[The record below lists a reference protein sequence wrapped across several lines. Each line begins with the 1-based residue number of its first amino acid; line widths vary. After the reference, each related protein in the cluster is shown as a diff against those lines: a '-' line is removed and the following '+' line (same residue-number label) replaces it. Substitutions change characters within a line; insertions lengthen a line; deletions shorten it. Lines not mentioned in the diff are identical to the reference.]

1 MTPIFPN
8 PSTQNPSTQTPMKRI
23 LALAVCACAALSL
36 QAEVLVYEGF
46 HTTEYQKEGGGLTGN
61 VTLRPTQSVSAA
73 DGGAVGTA
81 KGTKWTGN
89 TGVVVILSENQ
100 ALSLPSAM
108 TTAGFS
114 ATGTSLGISD
124 SSSVTTIKYA
134 YHALATDVL
143 KATAGNLCFRA
154 LVHFNSKSANNL
166 TAAESAAAAAALS
179 ASTAGYFG
187 FGFARQTG
195 TMNEKFLVANP
206 STISFMVWK
215 RSSDSANVVSLCAVD
230 AEGHANFYDLGTL
243 TWGTPHVCFAE
254 VGVNKGAGGELDT
267 IRAGVVSSS
276 SYSTTL
282 PWAQIAGSGTKVEL
296 DVFTETS
303 FPTCMGLSGPQGS
316 NGARVDEFCVGTQL
330 ADVLATDETADPLL
344 GATTLTRNGDGTYT
358 VSATVGDASGRVVV
372 TATPAGGGTAISS
385 DMGTFAA
392 DETKT
397 ATLSGFA
404 ADTTY
409 AVSVAL
415 YKGNALVQTREV
427 GTLYAGALALTWVQD
442 ANEYQRVPG
451 EAEVSRLTAENLPLS
466 VNFAFSAAKGSEG
479 TTWVAPALPLVI
491 PAGAASA
498 TIHLTPLRDDA
509 VDEDLPVTVTLTNGN
524 YTSGATTTVTIRNLA
539 YPAGANCWIAA
550 APDKASVAANWSLGR
565 VPVSTDVIVVDGE
578 FDPAQADLE
587 WDVGVNGVPAAVAG
601 WRQTSSYTGT
611 VTMPTA
617 YSGNFTCFTVNGDMS
632 VDGGAMTQ
640 QANDQTEAYRLKLD
654 VKGAFT
660 VGPSGTVDVSGK
672 GPFGLPS
679 GRVNGV
685 YGGDIGTLGAACGS
699 IREPSACGARGY
711 SKCSGGGA
719 VWIEAASAA
728 TVNGKILSDGQ
739 EVNGYVSSGG
749 SVYLKG
755 ASVTLGASALVSAT
769 AVATGGGQST
779 GSGGRI
785 AIVATDGAVSFA
797 PDNVR
802 AYGYACT
809 QGARGGAGTVFV
821 KDSSSANGTLIVRN
835 DPNRSFTSARRA
847 CSVREGTPLPQGES
861 MFDGVVLGNFGVLVV
876 GPGATLRLP
885 NGFASV
891 TAANDSSF
899 ELRSLKARAAG
910 LLMAGGSIDAPAVE
924 GVHTLAGGT
933 WTFQP
938 SGGFAFAVGDVVVKD
953 GANLGGIPKTS
964 HKNDW
969 VPCQFTVT
977 GDLTVESSGTM
988 VAENAGIG
996 GDVDAQQQAY
1006 ISFVKDYRF
1015 GTGHGG
1021 QNGMA
1026 EPVNNTYDSVFAPS
1040 LPGTPAGPAGSRQ
1053 IGAGAIVATVS
1064 GCCTLDGRVSVDSA
1078 QNFAGGQLYRPPSP
1092 GSISLTV
1099 GSLAGT
1105 ATISANGLSGNTGVS
1120 ADGYG
1125 PSGGG
1130 RIAIRLTDA
1139 NATFSNQDLARI
1151 TACGVTQATVN
1162 SCTNTSSAGTVYLET
1177 AAQSGRRGLVI
1188 VRNDNNTANMAY
1200 TPIPAAAEADS
1211 AEDFSKA
1218 SLSVEAAAR
1227 VKLFADLKMNRLG
1240 MADGT
1245 ILDLNGHV
1253 ITVTRAQ
1260 IGNAKFSNG
1269 TYTAAQLQV
1278 LDVNEVVDT
1287 ADGAGGSLVISGD
1300 STVLLFR

>member
-1 MTPIFPN
+1 
-8 PSTQNPSTQTPMKRI
+8 MKRFLPLL
-23 LALAVCACAALSL
+23 LAFVLAAPSARGG
-36 QAEVLVYEGF
+36 VLVYEGF

-73 DGGAVGTA
+73 EGGAVGTA
-81 KGTKWTGN
+81 KETKWTGN
-89 TGVVVILSENQ
+89 TGVIVILSENQ
-100 ALSLPSAM
+100 ALALPSAM

-114 ATGTSLGISD
+114 ATGTSLGITDGSGT
-124 SSSVTTIKYA
+124 SFKYA

-143 KATAGNLCFRA
+143 KATSGNLCFRA

-166 TAAESAAAAAALS
+166 TAAESAAAAAALP

-230 AEGHANFYDLGTL
+230 AAGHANFYDLGTL

-254 VGVNKGAGGELDT
+254 VGVNKGAGGALDT

-282 PWAQIAGSGTKVEL
+282 PWAQIAGSGTKAEA

-303 FPTCMGLSGPQGS
+303 FPTCMGLSAPQGS

-330 ADVLATDETADPLL
+330 TDIHATDETADPTL
-344 GATTLTRNGDGTYT
+344 GETTMTRNGDGTYT
-358 VSATVGDASGRVVV
+358 VSATVVDASGRVVV

-385 DMGTFAA
+385 DLGTFAA
-392 DETKT
+392 DETKA
-397 ATLSGFA
+397 ATLSGFS

-409 AVSVAL
+409 AVSAAL
-415 YKGNALVQTREV
+415 YKGDALVQSREV
-427 GTLYAGALALTWVQD
+427 GTLYAGALSLTWVRD

-451 EAEVSRLTAENLPLS
+451 EAEVSRATEENLPLS
-466 VNFAFSAAKGSEG
+466 VNFAFSAAKGIEG
-479 TTWVAPALPLVI
+479 TTWEAPTLPLVI

-498 TIHLTPLRDDA
+498 TILLTPLRDDT
-509 VDEDLPVTVTLTNGN
+509 VDEDLPVTVTVTDGN
-524 YTSGATTTVTIRNLA
+524 YTGGATATVTISNLT
-539 YPAGANCWIAA
+539 YSAGENCWIAA
-550 APDKASVAANWSLGR
+550 ASGKASVAENWSLGR
-565 VPVSTDVIVVDGE
+565 VPLSTDVIVVDGE

-587 WDVGVNGVPAAVAG
+587 WDAGVNGVPTAVAG
-601 WRQTSSYTGT
+601 WRQTSTYTGT
-611 VTMPTA
+611 VTLPTV
-617 YSGNFTCFTVNGDMS
+617 YSGAFACLTVNGDMT
-632 VDGGAMTQ
+632 VNGGTITQ

-660 VGPSGTVDVSGK
+660 VGASGTVNVSGK
-672 GPFGLPS
+672 GPLGLPS

-699 IREPSACGARGY
+699 IQEPTACGARGY

-719 VWIEAASAA
+719 VWIEATGAA
-728 TVNGKILSDGQ
+728 MVNGKILSDGQ
-739 EVNGYVSSGG
+739 EVNNYVSSGG

-755 ASVTLGASALVSAT
+755 ASIALGASALVSAT

-785 AIVATDGAVSFA
+785 AIVATNGAVSLA
-797 PDNVR
+797 PDNVK
-802 AYGYACT
+802 AYGYAGT
-809 QGARGGAGTVFV
+809 QARGGAGTVFV
-821 KDSSSANGTLIVRN
+821 KDTSSTNGTLIVRN

-861 MFDGVVLGNFGVLVV
+861 TFDAVVLGNFGMLVV
-876 GPGATLRLP
+876 GPGATLKLP

-899 ELRSLKARAAG
+899 ALRSLKARAAG

-938 SGGFAFAVGDVVVKD
+938 SGGFAFAAGDVVVKD

-964 HKNDW
+964 HLNDW
-969 VPCQFTVT
+969 VPCQFTVA
-977 GDLTVESSGTM
+977 GDLTVESTGTM

-996 GDVDAQQQAY
+996 GDIEAQQQAY
-1006 ISFVKDYRF
+1006 VPFVKDYCF

-1026 EPVNNTYDSVFAPS
+1026 EPGNNTYDSVFAPS
-1040 LPGTPAGPAGSRQ
+1040 LPGTPAGPASSRQ

-1064 GCCTLDGRVSVDSA
+1064 GRCTLDGRVSVDSV
-1078 QNFAGGQLYRPPSP
+1078 QNFAGSNLNRPPSP

-1120 ADGYG
+1120 ATDGYG

-1130 RIAIRLTDA
+1130 RVAVRLTDA

-1188 VRNDNNTANMAY
+1188 VRNDNKTANMAC

-1211 AEDFSKA
+1211 AEDFRKA

-1227 VKLFADLKMNRLG
+1227 VKLFADLKMVELELE
-1240 MADGT
+1240 ADT
-1245 ILDLNGHV
+1245 ALDLNGRAFSVRAAHV
-1253 ITVTRAQ
+1253 AG
-1260 IGNAKFSNG
+1260 GNVPPG
-1269 TYTAAQLQV
+1269 IYTASQLQT
-1278 LDVNEVVDT
+1278 LGFDEVIDT
-1287 ADGAGGSLVISGD
+1287 ADGAGGTLRVLGAG
-1300 STVLLFR
+1300 TVFIVR

>member
-1 MTPIFPN
+1 MKHTHTEGPGSILKSRFARGLFPLMA
-8 PSTQNPSTQTPMKRI
+8 TF
-23 LALAVCACAALSL
+23 LAFALAAPSALGG
-36 QAEVLVYEGF
+36 VLVYEGF
-46 HTTEYQKEGGGLTGN
+46 HATEYQKDGGGLYGD
-61 VTLRPTQSVSAA
+61 VKLRPTQIVSAA
-73 DGGAVGTA
+73 EGGAVGTA
-81 KGTKWTGN
+81 KETKWTGN
-89 TGVVVILSENQ
+89 TSVIKILNASQ
-100 ALSLPSAM
+100 ALALPSAM

-114 ATGTSLGISD
+114 ATGTSLGIEDGSG
-124 SSSVTTIKYA
+124 TAIKYA

-143 KATAGNLCFRA
+143 KATSGNLCFRA
-154 LVHFNSKSANNL
+154 LVHFNSKSADNL
-166 TAAESAAAAAALS
+166 TAAESAAAAAALP

-254 VGVNKGAGGELDT
+254 VGVNKGAGGALDT

-282 PWAQIAGSGTKVEL
+282 PWAQIAGSGTKAEA

-303 FPTCMGLSGPQGS
+303 FPTCMGLSAPIGS

-330 ADVLATDETADPLL
+330 TDVLATDETPDPVL
-344 GATTLTRNGDGTYT
+344 GATTMTRNGDGTYT
-358 VSATVGDASGRVVV
+358 VSVTVGDASGRIVV
-372 TATPAGGGTAISS
+372 TASPAGGGTVISS
-385 DMGTFAA
+385 DLGTFAA

-397 ATLSGFA
+397 ATLSGFV

-415 YKGNALVQTREV
+415 YKGDALVQSRNV
-427 GTLYAGALALTWVQD
+427 GTLYAGALALTWGRD
-442 ANEYQRVPG
+442 ANEYQLVPG
-451 EAEVSRLTAENLPLS
+451 EAMVSRASADDLPLS

-479 TTWVAPALPLVI
+479 TTWEAPTLPLVI
-491 PAGAASA
+491 PAGSASA
-498 TIHLTPLRDDA
+498 TILLTPLRDDA
-509 VDEDLPVTVTLTNGN
+509 VDEDLPVTVTVTDGN
-524 YTSGATTTVTIRNLA
+524 YTSGATTTVAIKNLA

-565 VPVSTDVIVVDGE
+565 VPVSTDIIVVDGE
-578 FDPAQADLE
+578 FNPDQANLE
-587 WDVGVNGVPAAVAG
+587 WDAGVNGVPATVAE
-601 WRQTSSYTGT
+601 WRQTSTYTGT
-611 VTMPTA
+611 VTIPTA
-617 YSGNFTCFTVNGDMS
+617 YSGDFTCLTVNGDMS
-632 VDGGAMTQ
+632 VDGGTMTQ

-660 VGPSGTVDVSGK
+660 VGPSGTIDVSGK

-685 YGGDIGTLGAACGS
+685 HGGDIGTLGAACGS
-699 IREPSACGARGY
+699 IREPSLCGARGY

-719 VWIEAASAA
+719 VWIEAAGAA

-739 EVNGYVSSGG
+739 EISGYISSGG

-769 AVATGGGQST
+769 AVATDGSQST

-785 AIVATDGAVSFA
+785 AIVATEGSVSLV

-802 AYGYACT
+802 AYGFPCR

-835 DPNRSFTSARRA
+835 DPNRSFTAARRA

-861 MFDGVVLGNFGVLVV
+861 TFDAVVLGNFGVLVV
-876 GPGATLRLP
+876 GPGATLKLP

-899 ELRSLKARAAG
+899 ALSSLKARAAG
-910 LLMAGGSIDAPAVE
+910 LLMAGGTIDAPAVE

-938 SGGFAFAVGDVVVKD
+938 SGDFAFAPGDVVVKD

-964 HKNDW
+964 HMNDW
-969 VPCQFTVT
+969 VPCQFTVA

-996 GDVDAQQQAY
+996 GDVEAQQQVY
-1006 ISFVKDYRF
+1006 VPFVKDYYF

-1040 LPGTPAGPAGSRQ
+1040 LPGTPAGDPNARQ

-1064 GCCTLDGRVSVDSA
+1064 GRCTLDGRVSVDSA
-1078 QNFAGGQLYRPPSP
+1078 QNFAGSQLHRPPSP
-1092 GSISLTV
+1092 GSIALTV
-1099 GSLAGT
+1099 GSLAGA
-1105 ATISANGLSGNTGVS
+1105 ATISANGLSGNTGV
-1120 ADGYG
+1120 ATQGYG

-1151 TACGVTQATVN
+1151 TACGVTQTTVN
-1162 SCTNTSSAGTVYLET
+1162 SCTNTSSAGTIYLET
-1177 AAQSGRRGLVI
+1177 AAQSGKRGLVI
-1188 VRNDNNTANMAY
+1188 VRNDNRTANMAY

-1211 AEDFSKA
+1211 AEDFKGA

-1227 VKLFADLKMNRLG
+1227 VKLFDSLRMIALD
-1240 MADGT
+1240 MATDT
-1245 ILDLNGHV
+1245 KLDLNSKTL
-1253 ITVTRAQ
+1253 TVKSARVNGVKLAPGTYAA
-1260 IGNAKFSNG
+1260 GNAAVSGF
-1269 TYTAAQLQV
+1269 
-1278 LDVNEVVDT
+1278 VVDSAT
-1287 ADGAGGSLVISGD
+1287 GGSLVVSGGGF
-1300 STVLLFR
+1300 SIIVR